1 MPPKESKVHMITR
14 CERSVLALMAEGYE
28 NREIADEL
36 TMSEKKVRGAQV
48 SLMRKWKA
56 SDVSSIIDRALEE
69 GWINLYGVLESRFSK
84 RSAPPS

>member
-1 MPPKESKVHMITR
+1 MPPKESKVDMITPR
-14 CERSVLALMAEGYE
+14 ERSVLALMAEGYK

-48 SLMRKWKA
+48 SLMRKWNA
-56 SDVSSIIDRALEE
+56 SDVSSIIDRGLEE

-84 RSAPPS
+84 RSARPS